1 MADTNNTHE
10 TLESLGA
17 LKYKALQALAK
28 NRGIKANLSK
38 GKLIQELLSA
48 SAQQQVCLVLLA
60 LVDSIPQIPDTRYC
74 FPVHDSAWAS
84 RAVRV

>member
-1 MADTNNTHE
+1 MADKDNTQE

-17 LKYKALQALAK
+17 LKYKDLQALAK

-48 SAQQQVCLVLLA
+48 STQQQVRLA
-60 LVDSIPQIPDTRYC
+60 
-74 FPVHDSAWAS
+74 
-84 RAVRV
+84 